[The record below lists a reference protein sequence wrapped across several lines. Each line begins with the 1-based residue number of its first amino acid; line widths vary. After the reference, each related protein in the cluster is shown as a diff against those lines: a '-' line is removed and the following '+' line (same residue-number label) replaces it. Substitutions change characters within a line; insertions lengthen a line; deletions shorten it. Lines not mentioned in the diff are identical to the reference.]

1 MQKVNH
7 KIHKIFLIAIFL
19 LGNTVIAFPKGQGIE
34 YAVIA
39 LAVAVLPTL
48 FLISCI
54 IKIKEIDSKLFIFL
68 LAFFAFFTLLV
79 SVRDYASFVDTV
91 RLPKTPKLVIL
102 IIFSAL
108 FCFMG
113 TLKNRVIYHF
123 SLFSLIFTGII
134 FIFVLIFSINK
145 LDFEYI
151 IPDKLELSVLIR
163 QSLTFFVHS
172 FGQLIIP
179 FYFIG
184 KSGEENKN
192 YLRFGT
198 LLGFVLISVYVLNIL
213 LVLGGEV
220 AYQVEYPYAALTS
233 LVTFS
238 GNYSRLDG
246 FTYFVYFYSN
256 LIKCSVCS
264 NIIINS
270 VKLKRKIAAA
280 LLATAI
286 ILILSSDFIGEFLN
300 LDFVNFIILAFELL
314 FPISLLVW
322 QKFKNRQK

>member
-7 KIHKIFLIAIFL
+7 KIHKTFFVAIFL
-19 LGNTVIAFPKGQGIE
+19 LGNTIIAFPKGQGIE
-34 YAVIA
+34 YAAIA
-39 LAVAVLPTL
+39 LLIAVIPTL
-48 FLISCI
+48 FLMFLHEKIS
-54 IKIKEIDSKLFIFL
+54 IFNSNFYL
-68 LAFFAFFTLLV
+68 ILVAIFAFITVLV
-79 SVRDYASFVDTV
+79 SVRDYVSFVDTV
-91 RLPKTPKLVIL
+91 RLPKTPKIVISV
-102 IIFSAL
+102 IFTVL
-108 FCFMG
+108 FCFLG
-113 TLKNRVIYHF
+113 TLKKRVIYHF
-123 SLFSLIFTGII
+123 SLYSLIFTALI
-134 FIFVLIFSINK
+134 FIAVLMFSINK
-145 LDFEYI
+145 LDFSYL
-151 IPDKLELSVLIR
+151 IPKKFDLSVLIR

-172 FGQLIIP
+172 FGQLVIP
-179 FYFIG
+179 FYFI
-184 KSGEENKN
+184 KN
-192 YLRFGT
+192 SDSHDKVFIRGGV
-198 LLGFVLISVYVLNIL
+198 LLGFLLISVYILNIL

-220 AYQVEYPYAALTS
+220 AYRVEYPYAALTS

-270 VKLKRKIAAA
+270 VKLKKKIAAA

-322 QKFKNRQK
+322 QKIKNRQK